1 MYGSIQGTR
10 MRKGYTQS
18 SAKPV
23 GRVMRKRCRPRT
35 TRKRCTFERGSEL
48 IGKLRVAGLG
58 WERMV
63 SVKLDVYTRHI
74 NRLADTDADLAFRIF
89 RWTRSKDRVGLK
101 QDLWPTPS
109 GRGFAKPA
117 MVKDLTRAV
126 AMLSRI
132 IDTEKTMNK

>member
-1 MYGSIQGTR
+1 MPRSIEGTR
-10 MRKGYTQS
+10 LRKGYTQS

-23 GRVMRKRCRPRT
+23 GRAMRKRCQPRAR
-35 TRKRCTFERGSEL
+35 RKRCTFERGSEL

-58 WERMV
+58 WSRMV

-74 NRLADTDADLAFRIF
+74 NALSETDPDLAFRIF

-101 QDLWPTPS
+101 QVLWSTPS
-109 GRGFAKPA
+109 GRGYAKPA
-117 MVKDLTRAV
+117 MVRDISRAV

-132 IDTEKTMNK
+132 IDTEKMNK